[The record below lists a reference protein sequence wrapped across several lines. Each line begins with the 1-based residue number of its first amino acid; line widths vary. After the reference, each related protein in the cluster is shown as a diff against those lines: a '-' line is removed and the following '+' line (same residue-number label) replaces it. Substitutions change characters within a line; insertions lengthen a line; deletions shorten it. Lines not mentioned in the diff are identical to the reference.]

1 VLWALS
7 NSELV
12 QKLQWLVSAG
22 DVACF
27 VTLSVS
33 VAGQRLPADSM
44 VPHNKGHD
52 VNIFLLPLLS
62 LLISAGRQ
70 VYTGDH
76 HVHVTLRGNGNL
88 WPQHLFLAL
97 VQVIAYSCHL

>member
-1 VLWALS
+1 
-7 NSELV
+7 
-12 QKLQWLVSAG
+12 
-22 DVACF
+22 
-27 VTLSVS
+27 
-33 VAGQRLPADSM
+33 
-44 VPHNKGHD
+44 
-52 VNIFLLPLLS
+52 
-62 LLISAGRQ
+62 